1 MKKAFEKYWFY
12 LFIGLIVCAQAVVF
26 LFFGEN
32 SYIAVHDNLDL
43 FVTELQMMKNTGTFF
58 SHNVNLPMLGGISRD
73 TFGSEFSLYNIL
85 YFIFPSFVAYMI
97 GYTLKIAIGF
107 FSFQLL
113 AKDIYKDKYE
123 KYRPLLMVLGLG
135 YGLVPVFPA
144 YGIAFTSVPIIVYL
158 LKKIYEQPK
167 AILFLGVFL
176 YPLLSYF
183 SYFGFF
189 ILAYIVCAIIILWI
203 KDKKIPV
210 GIIGSLFALATGFV
224 VFEYRLFYHMLFSEQ
239 ETIRSIID
247 NTEHSF
253 AEIMRAFL
261 ESYVTPVFHAQ
272 DSHSY
277 FVLPVCIIGLLIIN
291 LQYIK
296 KKEFSK
302 IWTDSCNLVF
312 GFITFNCFICG
323 VYQWNGLRDFIEF
336 LIPQLTGFQFDRTV
350 WFNPFLWFV
359 LLFLIMKRLY
369 DCGKT
374 AYKWV
379 ANCIAVI
386 AVCIVTIAPQTYN
399 DFYATC
405 YYHLYG
411 FVKGTPAKDLNFR
424 EFFSTDLFEEIKEDM
439 EYDGEWSV
447 AYGMNP
453 AILEYNGISTLDGYL
468 GFHSMEYHNQFRKI
482 IEPAFP
488 GNEWARQYYDE
499 WGARAFIFSG
509 SGESSYVPYR
519 NLELEDQR
527 LMINADALRELQGK
541 YIFSRIEISNSE
553 ELGIELYKTY
563 QNSTSPYV
571 IYVYDTGI

>member
-1 MKKAFEKYWFY
+1 MKKAFERYWFY
-12 LFIGLIVCAQAVVF
+12 LFIGLIVFAQAIVF
-26 LFFGEN
+26 MFFGEN

-58 SHNVNLPMLGGISRD
+58 SHNVDLPMLGGISRD

-85 YFIFPSFVAYMI
+85 YFMFPSFVAYMI

-113 AKDIYKDKYE
+113 AKDVYKDSYE

-135 YGLVPVFPA
+135 YGLIPVFPA

-210 GIIGSLFALATGFV
+210 GIIGSLFALAAGFV

-277 FVLPVCIIGLLIIN
+277 FVLPVCIIGLVIIN
-291 LQYIK
+291 IQYIK
-296 KKEFSK
+296 KKEFGK

-336 LIPQLTGFQFDRTV
+336 IIPQLTGFQFDRTV

-359 LLFLIMKRLY
+359 LLFLMMKRLY

-374 AYKWV
+374 AHKWV
-379 ANCIAVI
+379 AN
-386 AVCIVTIAPQTYN
+386 
-399 DFYATC
+399 
-405 YYHLYG
+405 
-411 FVKGTPAKDLNFR
+411 
-424 EFFSTDLFEEIKEDM
+424 
-439 EYDGEWSV
+439 
-447 AYGMNP
+447 
-453 AILEYNGISTLDGYL
+453 
-468 GFHSMEYHNQFRKI
+468 
-482 IEPAFP
+482 
-488 GNEWARQYYDE
+488 
-499 WGARAFIFSG
+499 
-509 SGESSYVPYR
+509 
-519 NLELEDQR
+519 
-527 LMINADALRELQGK
+527 
-541 YIFSRIEISNSE
+541 
-553 ELGIELYKTY
+553 
-563 QNSTSPYV
+563 
-571 IYVYDTGI
+571 

>member
-203 KDKKIPV
+203 RDKKIPV

-541 YIFSRIEISNSE
+541 YIFSCIEISNSE

>member
-210 GIIGSLFALATGFV
+210 GIIGSLFALTTGFV

-296 KKEFSK
+296 RKEFSK

-374 AYKWV
+374 AHKWV

>member
-369 DCGKT
+369 DCGKK

>member
-1 MKKAFEKYWFY
+1 MKQKIDKYWY
-12 LFIGLIVCAQAVVF
+12 YVLIGGIVLAQIVVF
-26 LFFGEN
+26 AFFGEN

-58 SHNVNLPMLGGISRD
+58 SHNVDLPMLGGISRD
-73 TFGSEFSLYNIL
+73 TFGSEFSLYNII
-85 YFIFPSFVAYMI
+85 YFIFPTFVAYMI
-97 GYTLKIAIGF
+97 GYALKIAIGF

-113 AKDIYKDKYE
+113 AKDVYKQSYE
-123 KYRPLLMVLGLG
+123 KYRPLLWVLGLG
-135 YGLVPVFPA
+135 YGLIPVFPA

-158 LKKIYEQPK
+158 LKRIYEKPN
-167 AILFLGVFL
+167 IWLYIGVFL

-203 KDKKIPV
+203 KDKKMP
-210 GIIGSLFALATGFV
+210 GRMIGALFTLAAGFV
-224 VFEYRLFYHMLFSEQ
+224 IFEYRLFHHMLFSEE
-239 ETIRSIID
+239 ETIRTIID
-247 NTEHSF
+247 NTEHTFS
-253 AEIMRAFL
+253 EIMHAFL
-261 ESYVTPVFHAQ
+261 ESYATPVFHAQ

-277 FVLPVCIIGLLIIN
+277 FVLPVCLIGLVLIN
-291 LQYIK
+291 WGYLK
-296 KKEFSK
+296 KKEYKK
-302 IWTDSCNLVF
+302 IWVEPCNLVF
-312 GFITFNCFICG
+312 AFISFNCFVCG
-323 VYQWNGLRDFIEF
+323 IYQWNGLRDLIEF
-336 LIPQLTGFQFDRTV
+336 VIPQLTGFQFDRTV

-359 LLFLIMKRLY
+359 LFFLIIKKLY
-369 DCGKT
+369 DSGKEMH
-374 AYKWV
+374 KWV
-379 ANCIAVI
+379 ANIAAVI

-424 EFFSTDLFEEIKEDM
+424 EFFSTDLFEEIKQDM
-439 EYDGEWSV
+439 EYNGEWSV

-453 AILEYNGISTLDGYL
+453 AILEYNGIATLDGYL
-468 GFHSMEYHNQFRKI
+468 GFHTMEYHNQFREI

-499 WGARAFIFSG
+499 WGARAFLFSG

-519 NLELEDQR
+519 NLELEDTR
-527 LMINADALRELQGK
+527 LMINADALRGMDGK
-541 YIFSRIEISNSE
+541 YIFSRIEISNAD
-553 ELGIELYKTY
+553 ELGITLYKTY
-563 QNSTSPYV
+563 QNETSPYI

>member
-97 GYTLKIAIGF
+97 GYTHKIAIGF

-374 AYKWV
+374 VYKWV

>member
-210 GIIGSLFALATGFV
+210 GIIGSLFALAAGFV

-253 AEIMRAFL
+253 AEIMRAFF

-296 KKEFSK
+296 KKEFSR

-350 WFNPFLWFV
+350 WFNPFLWFA

-374 AYKWV
+374 AHKWV

-519 NLELEDQR
+519 NLELEDKR

-541 YIFSRIEISNSE
+541 YIFSRIEISNAK
-553 ELGIELYKTY
+553 ELGIKLYKTY

>member
-203 KDKKIPV
+203 RDKKIPV

-296 KKEFSK
+296 RKEFSK